1 MINQRLSELSSD
13 MQVFN
18 DRVKSYNEA
27 LKSSGFD
34 NLIGYMDSESIRKK

>member
-18 DRVKSYNEA
+18 DRVKPYNEA
-27 LKSSGFD
+27 LKIVD
-34 NLIGYMDSESIRKK
+34 LTT